1 MQAASTG
8 WHSPSRALGA
18 LPTSISHKRRR
29 MMLSSRCNQ
38 SQPLPP
44 DLLLQPQHEDSST
57 LDKSATR
64 SAKIF
69 FCFLE
74 RVTFKIGNVAWVF
87 GGGVLVIVLVVTPG
101 WMVGRTVKLV
111 LVV

>member
-1 MQAASTG
+1 
-8 WHSPSRALGA
+8 
-18 LPTSISHKRRR
+18 
-29 MMLSSRCNQ
+29 MLSSRCNQ

-69 FCFLE
+69 FWFLE

-87 GGGVLVIVLVVTPG
+87 GGGVLVIVPVVTPG

>member
-1 MQAASTG
+1 
-8 WHSPSRALGA
+8 
-18 LPTSISHKRRR
+18 

-44 DLLLQPQHEDSST
+44 DLLLQPQREDSST
-57 LDKSATR
+57 FDKSATR
-64 SAKIF
+64 IF
-69 FCFLE
+69 FWFLE
-74 RVTFKIGNVAWVF
+74 RVTFKIGDVAWVF
-87 GGGVLVIVLVVTPG
+87 GGGVVAIVPVVTPG

>member
-1 MQAASTG
+1 
-8 WHSPSRALGA
+8 
-18 LPTSISHKRRR
+18 

-38 SQPLPP
+38 SQPLPQ

-69 FCFLE
+69 LFFRKSVMLLGYSEGGDGASGDTRLDGCLKSVTGACGLE
-74 RVTFKIGNVAWVF
+74 
-87 GGGVLVIVLVVTPG
+87 L
-101 WMVGRTVKLV
+101 M
-111 LVV
+111 